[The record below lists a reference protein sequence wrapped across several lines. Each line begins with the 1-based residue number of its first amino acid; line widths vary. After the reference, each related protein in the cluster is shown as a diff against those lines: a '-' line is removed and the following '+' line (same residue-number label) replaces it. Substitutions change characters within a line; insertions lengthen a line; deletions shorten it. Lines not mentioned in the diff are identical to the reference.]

1 MRKIILYSI
10 LAIIIFSSS
19 GCGGNKSV
27 LNNEV
32 DKKENKNTNI
42 SLETKQETKQ
52 ETKEKID
59 EYVSAECTWAYDVT
73 NPESVLEN
81 TDYLVKVQVKTK
93 EKTKYFVK
101 NTIMPS
107 STYNVKV
114 LEVISPENKTLQKN
128 IKIAVSGGVVSMEEY
143 VGTLDSETKEKT
155 NTDKLSKKDLQKQIM
170 ISNESYYELKQGN
183 EYYICIRDLTQDE
196 NYKGYYGMPEGGY
209 DIFQEKDGEYVNV
222 LTKKILRR

>member
-1 MRKIILYSI
+1 MDKLGGMNMRKIILYSI

-93 EKTKYFVK
+93 R
-101 NTIMPS
+101 
-107 STYNVKV
+107 
-114 LEVISPENKTLQKN
+114 ENK
-128 IKIAVSGGVVSMEEY
+128 IFC
-143 VGTLDSETKEKT
+143 
-155 NTDKLSKKDLQKQIM
+155 KK
-170 ISNESYYELKQGN
+170 
-183 EYYICIRDLTQDE
+183 
-196 NYKGYYGMPEGGY
+196 Y
-209 DIFQEKDGEYVNV
+209 DYA
-222 LTKKILRR
+222 